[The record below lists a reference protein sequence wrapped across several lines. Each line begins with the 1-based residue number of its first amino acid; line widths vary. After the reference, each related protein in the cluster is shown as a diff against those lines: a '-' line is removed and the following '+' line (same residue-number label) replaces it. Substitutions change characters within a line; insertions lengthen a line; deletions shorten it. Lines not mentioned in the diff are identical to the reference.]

1 MVVSEGR
8 AMGFPNKPL
17 ELLLSPDA
25 GGLDSAIILN
35 ILDSMSDCLLVFGE
49 HGEVLCANKISKDML
64 GYTLEDFKE
73 NGIGKLFFLDEDN
86 YDFNQV
92 IIDAVWKKSINEY
105 SEVDYRHP
113 DGSVRRLAVTTSYL
127 LADTEHESIFVGF
140 IALFKDIT
148 EVFDLRRKEKELI
161 DEKGRIAKEKI
172 NSLHK
177 LAMGVAHE
185 IRNPMV
191 TIGGFAAR
199 ILRDPRNA
207 EDTRSYAKSILED
220 ARKLEKVVDKIQQY
234 CNLPEVRL
242 SDGDLVKMIEQTLA
256 QTRSSAKKCGV
267 ELRFQSLVSCQ
278 YPAEFDADLLK
289 IAIMNLLENA
299 IDFSPEGGTV
309 HVRLDHHEQSVVIEI
324 RDSGPGISEKDREFI
339 FDPFF
344 STRIHR
350 SGMGLALVERI
361 VHEHMGR
368 IEVDS
373 TEGEGTTFRVVLHQ
387 TAGS

>member
-1 MVVSEGR
+1 
-8 AMGFPNKPL
+8 MGFPNKPL

-49 HGEVLCANKISKDML
+49 HGEVLYANKISKDML

-92 IIDAVWKKSINEY
+92 IIDAVWKKSINDY
-105 SEVDYRHP
+105 REVDYKHP
-113 DGSVRRLAVTTSYL
+113 GGSVKRLAVTTSYL
-127 LADTEHESIFVGF
+127 LADSGHESVFVGF

-148 EVFDLRRKEKELI
+148 EVFDLRRKEKKLI

-199 ILRDPRNA
+199 ILRDSRNA

-242 SDGDLVKMIEQTLA
+242 TKGDLVDTIEQAVA
-256 QTRSSAKKCGV
+256 QSRSSAKKYGV
-267 ELRFQSLVSCQ
+267 ELRFQNPVYSQ
-278 YPAEFDADLLK
+278 YRAEFDTDLLK
-289 IAIMNLLENA
+289 IAVMNLLENA
-299 IDFSPEGGTV
+299 VEFSPEGGTV
-309 HVRLDHHEQSVVIEI
+309 DVRLYHHEESAVIEI
-324 RDSGPGISEKDREFI
+324 KDSGPGISQKDREFI

-350 SGMGLALVERI
+350 SGMGLALAERI
-361 VHEHMGR
+361 VREHMGR
-368 IEVDS
+368 IDVDS
-373 TEGEGTTFRVVLHQ
+373 TVGEGTAFRVVLPQ